1 MVTASGFSSA
11 PATRISLTLIV
22 AASLGASILNLKPY
36 LPIKPLPHLWPYL
49 QLWRVLS
56 FQLAYTSSTELLF
69 SAAAL
74 YQMRVLE
81 RLWGS
86 RKFASF
92 LVASY
97 GLCMAG
103 IIGLGILL
111 KILTLGW
118 WGYIPPGMSAVI
130 VATVAV
136 WSREVPRLGGFKIL
150 FDDDIESIRRGT
162 ARGLDLTD
170 KWTTYLLTAQL
181 ALSQFPYGLLPAF
194 VGWVVG
200 SAWTEELVP
209 VSLVRWRVPA
219 WVVGEDNK
227 GKRRGQQFEGL
238 RRRLEEENQDGMREY
253 TNSEQVRQGASDQ
266 DDRRGFLGG
275 VGRYFASGN

>member
-1 MVTASGFSSA
+1 M
-11 PATRISLTLIV
+11 
-22 AASLGASILNLKPY
+22 NLKPY

-49 QLWRVLS
+49 QLWRILS

-103 IIGLGILL
+103 TIGLGLLL

-118 WGYIPPGMSAVI
+118 WGYIPSGMSAVI

-150 FDDDIESIRRGT
+150 LDDDTERIRRGNT
-162 ARGLDLTD
+162 RGFDVTD

-209 VSLVRWRVPA
+209 VSLVRWRVPG
-219 WVVGEDNK
+219 WVVGEDTK
-227 GKRRGQQFEGL
+227 GKRRGQQYEGL
-238 RRRLEEENQDGMREY
+238 RRRLEEQNQDGMRNVSQNIAEG
-253 TNSEQVRQGASDQ
+253 TA
-266 DDRRGFLGG
+266 DDDGRRGFLGG
-275 VGRYFASGN
+275 VGRYFASGD